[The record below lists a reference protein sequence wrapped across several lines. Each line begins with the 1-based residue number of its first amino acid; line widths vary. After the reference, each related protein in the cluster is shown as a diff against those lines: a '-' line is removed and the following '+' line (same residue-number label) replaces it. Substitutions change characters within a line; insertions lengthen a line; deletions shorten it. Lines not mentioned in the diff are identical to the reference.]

1 MGLDWILMLE
11 NWANNF
17 EPFNGDGGVECR
29 LNQNS
34 EGSKPPTSSLQ
45 TLEFSF
51 FLQSSQSPGK
61 FSRVFFSLGDIY
73 LNLNQGKMGKNEKSG
88 VGRALVKHHNAMI
101 QQSKEKGR
109 FYKSQHKKVLE
120 SVTEVSNIDAV
131 IEQAE
136 EADQLF
142 SIHHPTPNPLI
153 NLDVSSSIS
162 DMTPEERREQ
172 QKKEEA
178 LHASSLRVPRR
189 PPWTAVMSV
198 EELDANEKQAFL
210 VWRRSLAR
218 LEENEK
224 LVLTPFEKNLDIW
237 RQLWRVLERCDL
249 LVMVVD
255 ARDPLFYRCP
265 DLEEYAK
272 EIDKHK
278 RTLLLVNKAD
288 LLPVSMRK
296 KWAEYFRLHKVLFVF
311 WSAKAATAELEGKLL
326 TDHWKMENNMRKSDD
341 PETKIHG
348 RDELLARLQYEAEE
362 IVKMRKSGSDTST
375 SSNIHSPRNNAEGTS
390 APKSVMVGFVGYPNV
405 GKSST
410 INALVGQKRTGVT
423 STPGKT
429 KHFQTLIISDEL
441 TLCDCPGLVFPSFSS
456 SRYEM
461 IASGVLPIDRMTE
474 HREAVQVV
482 ANRVQRHV
490 IEDVYKIKLPKP
502 KPYESQS
509 RPPQASEFLRAYCA
523 SRGYVASSG
532 LPDETRAARQILK
545 DFIDGKLPHYEMPPG
560 MSAEDGEEDDGNP
573 SLSEVLKSDASDVED
588 SLENGTETT
597 PVFEHVLD
605 DLSSFDLANGLVS
618 KKATVKK
625 SNESRKHH
633 KKPQRKKDRS
643 WRVGNDDEDGMPV
656 TRVFQKPVNSGPLNV

>member
-1 MGLDWILMLE
+1 
-11 NWANNF
+11 
-17 EPFNGDGGVECR
+17 
-29 LNQNS
+29 
-34 EGSKPPTSSLQ
+34 
-45 TLEFSF
+45 
-51 FLQSSQSPGK
+51 
-61 FSRVFFSLGDIY
+61 
-73 LNLNQGKMGKNEKSG
+73 MGKNEKSG
-88 VGRALVKHHNAMI
+88 VGRALVKHHNSMI
-101 QQSKEKGR
+101 QQTKEKGR
-109 FYKSQHKKVLE
+109 FYKSQNKKVLE

-142 SIHHPTPNPLI
+142 SIQHPTPNLLI
-153 NLDVSSSIS
+153 NLDASSSIS
-162 DMTPEERREQ
+162 DLTPEERREQ

-178 LHASSLRVPRR
+178 LHVSSLRVPRR
-189 PPWTAVMSV
+189 PPWNAAMSV

-237 RQLWRVLERCDL
+237 RQLWRVLERSDL

-288 LLPVSMRK
+288 LLPVSIRE
-296 KWAEYFRLHKVLFVF
+296 KWAKYFLSHKILFVF

-326 TDHWKMENNMRKSDD
+326 PGQWKTQNSMQKSND
-341 PETKIHG
+341 PETKIYG
-348 RDELLARLQYEAEE
+348 RDELLARLQSEAEE
-362 IVKMRKSGSDTST
+362 IVKMRKSGTST
-375 SSNIHSPRNNAEGTS
+375 SRSSDNQSPRGNAEGTS

-482 ANRVQRHV
+482 ANRVKRHV

-545 DFIDGKLPHYEMPPG
+545 DYIDGKLPHYEIPPG
-560 MSAEDGEEDDGNP
+560 MSDVDGVEDDGK
-573 SLSEVLKSDASDVED
+573 LSSTEFHDSDASDDEE
-588 SLENGTETT
+588 SLENGIETT
-597 PVFEHVLD
+597 PVSEHVLD
-605 DLSSFDLANGLVS
+605 DLSSFDLANGLAS

-625 SNESRKHH
+625 SNASHKHH

-643 WRVGNDDEDGMPV
+643 WRVGNDNDDGMPV
-656 TRVFQKPVNSGPLNV
+656 VRVFQKTVNSGPS

>member
-1 MGLDWILMLE
+1 
-11 NWANNF
+11 
-17 EPFNGDGGVECR
+17 
-29 LNQNS
+29 
-34 EGSKPPTSSLQ
+34 
-45 TLEFSF
+45 
-51 FLQSSQSPGK
+51 
-61 FSRVFFSLGDIY
+61 
-73 LNLNQGKMGKNEKSG
+73 MGKNEKSG

-178 LHASSLRVPRR
+178 LHASKFSFFSYR
-189 PPWTAVMSV
+189 PPWTAAMSV

-237 RQLWRVLERCDL
+237 RQLWRVLERSDL

-326 TDHWKMENNMRKSDD
+326 DHWKMQNNMRKSDD

-362 IVKMRKSGSDTST
+362 IVKMRKSASDTST

-560 MSAEDGEEDDGNP
+560 MSAEDGVEDDGNP
-573 SLSEVLKSDASDVED
+573 SLSEVLNSDASDVED

-597 PVFEHVLD
+597 PVSEHVLD

-625 SNESRKHH
+625 SNASHKHH

-656 TRVFQKPVNSGPLNV
+656 TRVFQKPVNSGPLNG

>member
-1 MGLDWILMLE
+1 
-11 NWANNF
+11 
-17 EPFNGDGGVECR
+17 
-29 LNQNS
+29 
-34 EGSKPPTSSLQ
+34 
-45 TLEFSF
+45 
-51 FLQSSQSPGK
+51 
-61 FSRVFFSLGDIY
+61 
-73 LNLNQGKMGKNEKSG
+73 MGKNEKSG

-136 EADQLF
+136 EADHLF

-189 PPWTAVMSV
+189 PPWTAAMSV

-237 RQLWRVLERCDL
+237 RQLWRVLERSDL

-326 TDHWKMENNMRKSDD
+326 TDHWKMQNNMRKSDD

-362 IVKMRKSGSDTST
+362 IVKMRKSGSDAST

-482 ANRVQRHV
+482 ANRVQRNV

-523 SRGYVASSG
+523 SRGYVASTG

-560 MSAEDGEEDDGNP
+560 MSAQDGVEDDGNL
-573 SLSEVLKSDASDVED
+573 SLYVLNSDASDVED

-597 PVFEHVLD
+597 PVSEHVLD

-625 SNESRKHH
+625 SNASHKHH

-656 TRVFQKPVNSGPLNV
+656 TRVFQKPVNLGPLNG